1 MARYEH
7 RLKKNYESIK
17 GSKMP
22 FLLLGPPAKRAEL
35 IRRVGCIFTPN
46 EAVNPRTALIII
58 AGWVFIWMAYWTTFK
73 PVIFPS
79 PGDVLRA
86 FPTLWFQE
94 GLGQELI
101 ASFTVNLEALVL
113 SALISLPLAYLSRT
127 PVVRPLALG
136 LSKLR
141 FLSPAV
147 FFMLLV
153 FMTRNGHDVKV
164 GMLTLG
170 ESFFL
175 VTTMI
180 NVVLDIPL
188 YKFDDARTLR
198 MSEWK
203 VTWYTVV
210 RGTVPQ
216 AIDAIRDN
224 AAMGWSMLMMVE
236 GIVRSEG
243 GVGVL
248 MMNQQ
253 KVLNLPEVYAIAAAV
268 VIVGLAQDYTIGAVR
283 KAVCPYA

>member
-1 MARYEH
+1 
-7 RLKKNYESIK
+7 
-17 GSKMP
+17 MP
-22 FLLLGPPAKRAEL
+22 ILLLGAPSKRDEL
-35 IRRVGCIFTPN
+35 IRHVSRIFTPN
-46 EAVNPRTALIII
+46 EVVNPRTALLIV

-79 PGDVLRA
+79 PADVLRA

-101 ASFTVNLEALVL
+101 ASFTVNVEALVL

-164 GMLTLG
+164 LMLTLG

-175 VTTMI
+175 VTTMM
-180 NVVLDIPL
+180 NVVLDIPSYRL
-188 YKFDDARTLR
+188 DDARTLR
-198 MSEWK
+198 MNEWK

-268 VIVGLAQDYTIGAVR
+268 VIVGLAQDYTIGAIR
-283 KAVCPYA
+283 KAACPYA